1 MFDTIASTGKK
12 QLFKA
17 IFMVILFGISSLQIK
32 AQTEIWSENFDSYS
46 ETYPLD
52 GSSYA
57 WVITGTSGNNDW
69 AFYEPSHSSITSQ
82 CLEMYYSS
90 ADLAYDNSTAA
101 DEIVYY
107 ATEIDATGYE
117 SLTMDFDWMSG
128 GDENDCFKV
137 VYSLDGSNWNDVSS
151 AKYYGQTS
159 NWQTVSALDLSSC
172 DDDTFYIG
180 FNWINDASGG
190 DGTGPCFDEISISGS
205 VIACSGTPAPGN
217 TQSTATEV
225 CPSENFT
232 LSLQNDYSGYSGIS
246 YQWQSSSDGSTW
258 SDMSGETSSTCTT
271 SITEDTYYRCNVTCS
286 GEGTGESSSLQ
297 IEITMGISCYCDI
310 TARDNDY
317 CDGITHVEFEDIS
330 NSSDGQPGY
339 TDFTSNSTTLMQN
352 ETYQLTVQVNTAGD
366 YSYNQLAWIDWDKD
380 GEFEASEKYD
390 LGSATD
396 VTDGAS
402 SNSPLDIDVPGSAV
416 TGTTYIRIVS
426 YYDNGWTPDPCHVE
440 TDYDFQGEAED
451 YTINIIEATA
461 CSATPDPGDTQ
472 STDTEVCSG
481 TEFTLSLENA
491 FSYSG
496 ISYQW
501 QSSSDGSNWS
511 DMSGETSSTCAT
523 SVTDDTYFRCK
534 VTCDGYGTGT
544 SDSLLI
550 NVISSISCYCSAEMT
565 GTEGGISNVSFNTI
579 DNDSDYDQG
588 YSNYTTI
595 ATNVLRDSTYTAN
608 VTIGDGD
615 SYRVNVFIDWNQD
628 GDFEDTGEETQLG
641 ITSDGTVSSDITVPS
656 GAAYGF
662 TFMRVIAHSSGYSG
676 PCEGTGY
683 YGEVE
688 DYKIRVKQL
697 TACDADP
704 VPGATTGSE
713 NPVCVGNDF
722 TLSLENDYYYNTG
735 ISYQWQSSSDGST
748 WSNISG
754 ATHHEHTT
762 NITEDAYYHCIVS
775 CDAAESDTSTSLLV
789 ETELNASCYCESY
802 GSTSGY
808 GTKYVGIE
816 QIDNATSSGYTYVD
830 YTDQMATVE
839 LGESYDLSVRVN
851 TYGSATADTYAFID
865 WNQDGDFA
873 DAGESYDLGDATD
886 VSDSPTDLSPLS
898 VTIPGGAE
906 TGITIMRVI
915 TSIDENP
922 TDPCATSFNG
932 ETEDYSIRVVDPVT
946 CSGTPTGGTVTPD
959 YQCTSSD
966 GTVTL
971 TVQDY
976 DYNDGITFQWQE
988 TTDTT
993 GTWSDVTDGAGATTP
1008 VYTTGPITETTYFR
1022 LKTTCGSKGPS
1033 HAFSDFGKVDIAYL
1047 IGTASSPV
1055 TSCSGAFFDS
1065 GGNNNDYE
1073 NNENYGTGYYLTIE
1087 PSVSNSSIKVFFD
1100 AFYTEEECD
1109 FLYVYNGNSTD
1120 AEDMTGSY
1128 SGELYP
1134 FEVFSTDP
1142 SGKLTFVFDSDGA
1155 SHEYGWEARWE
1166 CVPPCSGTP
1175 DGGVASISMEQGC
1188 TGISTTLY
1196 VFCEDYD
1203 QNGDIAAGYSY
1214 QWQESSD
1221 GSNWSDISGETN
1233 PDVTEYSGATTDV
1246 YFRLEVTCNE
1256 SSEVGYSNE
1265 VLYDAV
1271 SCDTYNI
1278 DDASSVSTCAASFYD
1293 TGGAS
1298 SNYSNSENETITF
1311 CSDGSNGE
1319 HVKVVFFNI
1328 AIDVTDT
1335 LYVYDGNSTSSTLI
1349 FKFNGES
1356 TVTNIAPEVISY
1368 GSCLTFEFISNA
1380 SEDSVGWEAIVMCA
1394 DEENQVAHNFCNGAT
1409 HICNLNGYTGTTSG
1423 FYQPSFPGDFEQGS
1437 DLFGGTIENNSWLTF
1452 TAAETTAEFDIT
1464 VNNCS
1469 GGSNA
1474 IQLGVYSGID
1484 CDNFSLL
1491 SSDYYTSSSATL
1503 CNNTTTTITV
1513 PDRYSSALD
1522 LVPGDHYYLMVD
1534 GNAGSICDYAI
1545 EGKSGVEYASVSST
1559 NACQKEFV
1567 TASGGD
1573 SYAWSGQDDF
1583 SSTDSIVQVMSVGT
1597 YTVIISGGIPECPD
1611 DVIYNVNVE
1620 NCDPLPVELIDFSA
1634 RCSED
1639 NAIISWTTQSEINN
1653 DYFIL
1658 EKSKNLLNFNQ
1669 IAEIQGNGNSNLIR
1683 YYSFCDTV
1691 LYSGNNYYR
1700 VKQVDYDG
1708 TENHSP
1714 IIQVDC
1720 IQEIYDD
1727 VNLGVYPNPFD
1738 NKIFI
1743 KASKSVD
1750 CRVEI
1755 RNVYGGGVYNNTIV
1769 INGHSEI
1776 NTSELSPGFYVLVI
1790 TMPDE
1795 QQHTFKLIR
1804 K

>member
-32 AQTEIWSENFDSYS
+32 AQTEIWSEDFNAYS
-46 ETYPLD
+46 DTYPLD
-52 GSSYA
+52 GSTDWAIS
-57 WVITGTSGNNDW
+57 GTSGNNDW

-82 CLEMYYSS
+82 CLEMYYSTT
-90 ADLAYDNSTAA
+90 DLAYDNSTAA

-128 GDENDCFKV
+128 GDENDYFKV

-151 AKYYGQTS
+151 TKYYGQTS
-159 NWQTVSALDLSSC
+159 DWQTVSALDLSSC

-258 SDMSGETSSTCTT
+258 SEMSGETSSTCTT
-271 SITEDTYYRCNVTCS
+271 SITEDTYFRCNVTCS

-297 IEITMGISCYCDI
+297 IEITMGISCYCDSY
-310 TARDNDY
+310 AGEDY
-317 CDGITHVEFEDIS
+317 DSKIHRVQFEDIDVTS
-330 NSSDGQPGY
+330 PAGCETY
-339 TDFTSNSTTLMQN
+339 TDNTSNSTDVYTS
-352 ETYQLTVQVNTAGD
+352 TSYDITVTTGTCSGD
-366 YSYNQLAWIDWDKD
+366 YSRIGRVYIDFNLD
-380 GEFEASEKYD
+380 GDFSDAGEMVYQFETSNSEAMNGSVSVPADASE
-390 LGSATD
+390 
-396 VTDGAS
+396 
-402 SNSPLDIDVPGSAV
+402 
-416 TGTTYIRIVS
+416 GTTIMRVVL
-426 YYDNGWTPDPCHVE
+426 VE
-440 TDYDFQGEAED
+440 TSDENDVSSCGEYSWGETED

-461 CSATPDPGDTQ
+461 CSATPDPGETQ

-491 FSYSG
+491 FPYSG

-501 QSSSDGSNWS
+501 QSSSDGSAWS
-511 DMSGETSSTCAT
+511 DMSGETSSTCTT
-523 SVTDDTYFRCK
+523 SVTDDTYFRCN
-534 VTCDGYGTGT
+534 VTCDGYGTGA
-544 SDSLLI
+544 SNSQLI
-550 NVISSISCYCSAEMT
+550 DVISSISCYCSAEMT
-565 GTEGGISNVSFNTI
+565 SSEGGISNVSFNTI
-579 DNDSDYDQG
+579 DNSSDYDQG

-595 ATNVLRDSTYTAN
+595 ATNVLRDSTYTAY

-688 DYKIRVKQL
+688 DYKIMVKQL

-704 VPGATTGSE
+704 VPGATTVSE

-722 TLSLENDYYYNTG
+722 TLSLEDDYYYYTG

-762 NITEDAYYHCIVS
+762 NITEDTYYHCIVS

-839 LGESYDLSVRVN
+839 LGGSYDLSVRVN
-851 TYGSATADTYAFID
+851 TYGSSTADTYAYID

-873 DAGESYDLGDATD
+873 DTGESYDLGDATD

-898 VTIPGGAE
+898 VTVPGGAE

-915 TSIDENP
+915 TSIDGDP

-959 YQCTSSD
+959 YQCTSSG

-993 GTWSDVTDGAGATTP
+993 GTWSDVTDGSGATTP

-1033 HAFSDFGKVDIAYL
+1033 YAFSDFGKVDIAYL
-1047 IGTASSPV
+1047 TGTASSPV
-1055 TSCSGAFFDS
+1055 TSCSGAFYDS
-1065 GGNNNDYE
+1065 GGCDNNYG
-1073 NNENYGTGYYLTIE
+1073 NNENEGVGYSLIIE
-1087 PSVSNSSIKVFFD
+1087 PSMANSAIKVFFD

-1109 FLYVYNGNSTD
+1109 YLYVYNGNSTD
-1120 AEDMTGSY
+1120 AEDMIGSY
-1128 SGELYP
+1128 SGELEP

-1142 SGKLTFVFDSDGA
+1142 SGKLTFVFESDGA
-1155 SHEYGWEARWE
+1155 VNESGWEARWE

-1175 DGGVASISMEQGC
+1175 NGGIASISMEQGC

-1203 QNGDIAAGYSY
+1203 QNGDEAAGYYY

-1221 GSNWSDISGETN
+1221 GSSWSDISGETN

-1265 VLYDAV
+1265 VHYNAV

-1356 TVTNIAPEVISY
+1356 TVTNIPPEIISY

-1394 DEENQVAHNFCNGAT
+1394 DEENQVAHNFCDGAT

-1423 FYQPSFPGDFEQGS
+1423 FYQPNFPGDFEQSS

-1464 VNNCS
+1464 VTNCS

-1513 PDRYSSALD
+1513 PDPYSDAPD
-1522 LVPGDHYYLMVD
+1522 LVPGDHYYLMID

-1559 NACQKEFV
+1559 NACQKDII

-1573 SYAWSGQDDF
+1573 SYAWSGPNSF
-1583 SSTDSIVQVMSVGT
+1583 TSTDSIIQVMSVGT
-1597 YTVIISGGIPECPD
+1597 YTVTISGGISECPD
-1611 DVIYNVNVE
+1611 EVIYNINVE

-1634 RCSED
+1634 RCKED
-1639 NAIISWTTQSEINN
+1639 NAVISWITQSEVNN

-1658 EKSKNLLNFNQ
+1658 EKSNNLPYF
-1669 IAEIQGNGNSNLIR
+1669 EPVVEVQGNGNSNLIR
-1683 YYSFCDTV
+1683 YYSFCDTA
-1691 LYSGNNYYR
+1691 LYPGNNYYR
-1700 VKQVDYDG
+1700 LKQVDFNG
-1708 TENHSP
+1708 TENYSS
-1714 IIQVDC
+1714 ITQVDC

-1727 VNLGVYPNPFD
+1727 INVGVYPNPFD

-1769 INGHSEI
+1769 INGYSEI